1 MLFGRGLAD
10 IMARTNDSLV
20 PFVNPAIASPSYF
33 IGVDTGGTYTDAVV
47 IDAANHR
54 VIGSAKAITTKGDL
68 AVGVR
73 NAITQAL
80 AALPFQMNQRCVDL
94 VSVSTT
100 LATNAVVEGHG
111 GSVGVIL
118 IGFDDAMIAKTGIEQ
133 AFPGVALA
141 QVAGGHD
148 HSGHATVPLDTSR
161 LLEIAL
167 AMGAKVEAFAIASR
181 FAVRNPEHEQ
191 QARDLVLQA
200 TGKPVTLSSELSA
213 SLDAPRRA
221 LTATLNARL
230 ISRISHLAEAV
241 RRAMLELDLVC
252 PLMIAKGDGT
262 LALADAV
269 VSRPIETVLSG
280 PAASL
285 VGAQWLSGLDNFI
298 LSDMGGTT
306 TDLAMLIEGRP
317 RITDDGAQIGGW
329 RTMVRAI
336 DVRTVGL
343 GGDSEVHLSSNGQI
357 HLGPQRV
364 VPVSLMCHR
373 DPHTLTL
380 LEADLADVERGGSLH
395 GRYVVLPFGSDR
407 HGVAGPAQ
415 ASTQERPDLSQR
427 EADVLRRVTHV
438 PQPLCKVGDSV
449 GAQRTLNALRQKG
462 LIQIVA
468 FTPSDAA
475 HVLGLQNNWSAP
487 GALLAA
493 KLLCRLREMRFPTP
507 DLTQR
512 LAQDVWHATVAQ
524 TARVIL
530 QCAFDNPLDK
540 NPLLDAVCE
549 GQGTIGFGK
558 VALSATVPV
567 VAVGGPVKVYY
578 PEVGKRINTEIVFPE
593 FCDVANAVGA
603 AMGMV
608 AHEVVLRVDRDGG
621 GGFLLHGVA
630 GSRSFASPGEALA
643 EGTLLARQHAFD
655 NVIAMGAQSPEI
667 TVTLSKKYLPGFAD
681 DNGLLEAVIRA
692 EAVGR
697 PAMGSRE

>member
-1 MLFGRGLAD
+1 M
-10 IMARTNDSLV
+10 
-20 PFVNPAIASPSYF
+20 NPAIDNPSYF
-33 IGVDTGGTYTDAVV
+33 IGVDTGGTYTDAAV
-47 IDAANHR
+47 IDASNHR
-54 VIGSAKAITTKGDL
+54 VISSAKSITTKGDL

-73 NAITQAL
+73 YAITQAL
-80 AALPFQMNQRCVDL
+80 AGLPFEMDRRSVDL

-118 IGFDDAMIAKTGIEQ
+118 IGFDDAMIAKTGIQQ

-141 QVAGGHD
+141 QIAGGHD
-148 HSGHATVPLDTSR
+148 HSGHAAVPLDARR
-161 LLEIAL
+161 LVEVAL
-167 AMGAKVEAFAIASR
+167 SMGAKVEAFAIASR

-191 QARDLVLQA
+191 LARELVLKA

-230 ISRISHLAEAV
+230 ISRISHLVEAV
-241 RRAMLELDLVC
+241 RRAMSELDLTC

-262 LALADAV
+262 LALAGSV

-285 VGAQWLSGLDNFI
+285 VGAQWLSGLDDFI

-306 TDLAMLIEGRP
+306 TDLAMLVNGRP

-343 GGDSEVHLSSNGQI
+343 GGDSEVHLAANGQI
-357 HLGPQRV
+357 QLGPQRV
-364 VPVSLMCHR
+364 VPVSLMCSR
-373 DPHTLTL
+373 DPHTLAL

-395 GRYVVLPFGSDR
+395 GRYVVLPFGSNASASDSIAD
-407 HGVAGPAQ
+407 H
-415 ASTQERPDLSQR
+415 STQERLDLSLR
-427 EADVLRRVTHV
+427 EAEVLHRVTHV
-438 PQPLCKVGDSV
+438 PQPLRKVGDTV
-449 GAQRTLNALRQKG
+449 GSLRILNVLRHRG
-462 LIQIVA
+462 LVQIVG

-487 GALLAA
+487 GAQLAA

-507 DLTQR
+507 ELTQR
-512 LAQDVWHATVAQ
+512 LAQDVWHATVSQ

-530 QCAFDNPLDK
+530 QCAFDDPLDK
-540 NPLLDAVCE
+540 NLLVDTICE
-549 GQGTIGFGK
+549 GQGTVGSGK
-558 VALSATVPV
+558 VALSCSVPV

-578 PEVGKRINTEIVFPE
+578 AEVGKRINTEMVFPE

-603 AMGMV
+603 AMGLV
-608 AHEVVLRVDRDGG
+608 AHEVILRVDRQSG

-630 GSRSFASPGEALA
+630 GSRTFASPGDALEA
-643 EGTLLARQHAFD
+643 GTSLARQHAQD
-655 NVIAMGAQSPEI
+655 NVIQMGAQNPDI
-667 TVTLSKKYLPGFAD
+667 TVAVAKKYLPGLGD
-681 DNGLLEAVIRA
+681 DNGLLEATIRA

-697 PAMGSRE
+697 PAMGVRI

>member
-1 MLFGRGLAD
+1 
-10 IMARTNDSLV
+10 MARSNDTWYLI
-20 PFVNPAIASPSYF
+20 VNPAPANPSYF
-33 IGVDTGGTYTDAVV
+33 IGVDTGGTYTDAAV

-54 VIGSAKAITTKGDL
+54 VISSAKAITTKGDL

-73 NAITQAL
+73 HAITQAL
-80 AALPFQMNQRCVDL
+80 AGLPYQIDPRCVDL

-118 IGFDDAMIAKTGIEQ
+118 IGFDDAMIAKTGIQQ

-148 HSGHATVPLDTSR
+148 HSGYAAIALDTG
-161 LLEIAL
+161 AL
-167 AMGAKVEAFAIASR
+167 NELVLSMGPKVEAFAIASR

-191 QARDLVLQA
+191 QARDLVVGA

-230 ISRISHLAEAV
+230 ISRISHLVDAV
-241 RRAMLELDLVC
+241 RRAMLELNLRC

-306 TDLAMLIEGRP
+306 TDLAMLINGRP
-317 RITDDGAQIGGW
+317 RVTDDGAQIGGW

-343 GGDSEVHLSSNGQI
+343 GGDSEVHLAPNGQI
-357 HLGPQRV
+357 QLGPQRA

-395 GRYVVLPFGSDR
+395 GRYVVLPFGSERDESGIAAQESDR
-407 HGVAGPAQ
+407 RHL
-415 ASTQERPDLSQR
+415 DLSPR
-427 EADVLRRVTHV
+427 ETEVLCRVSHV
-438 PQPLCKVGDSV
+438 PQPLRKVGDSV
-449 GAQRTLNALRQKG
+449 SAQRTLNALRQKG
-462 LIQIVA
+462 LVQIVA
-468 FTPSDAA
+468 FTPSDAS

-493 KLLCRLREMRFPTP
+493 RLLCRLREMRFPTP
-507 DLTQR
+507 ELTR
-512 LAQDVWHATVAQ
+512 RTAQDVWHETVAR
-524 TARVIL
+524 TARVVL
-530 QCAFDNPLDK
+530 QCAFDNALEK

-549 GQGTIGFGK
+549 GKDAVGCGK
-558 VALSATVPV
+558 VVLSCSVPV
-567 VAVGGPVKVYY
+567 VAVGGPVRVYY
-578 PEVGKRINTEIVFPE
+578 PEVGERIHTEMVFPE

-603 AMGMV
+603 AMGVV

-630 GSRSFASPGEALA
+630 GSRTYASPGDALDA
-643 EGTLLARQHAFD
+643 GAALARQHAFD
-655 NVIAMGAQSPEI
+655 NVMAMGAQIPEV
-667 TVTLSKKYLPGFAD
+667 TVSVSKKYLPGLED
-681 DNGLLEAVIRA
+681 DNGLLEATIRA

-697 PAMGSRE
+697 PAMGSRK